1 MADVQ
6 TAICFI
12 DHQAHMKIDGR
23 YLKDLDPAIRNLIK
37 RDYPEAKV
45 TDFICDHDLLKY
57 QLMRVDGMV
66 RSDVKQT
73 KKINRRLTRA
83 MQSDDYEIIDVNQ
96 HLEETLT
103 FGQRISDAVARFGG
117 SWGFIGIFIFV
128 LVAWMLVNG
137 AALFGVHFDPYP
149 FILLNLGLS
158 CIAAVQA
165 PIIMMSQNRA
175 ADRDRM
181 NSENDYHVN
190 LKSEHELRIL
200 HAKLDNLTQNQIPH
214 TLEIQK
220 LEIEILG
227 QIRNE
232 LDEIQRASTN
242 SNERRS
248 TEDENEGERAD
259 SSNESDGKRSAEEG

>member
-1 MADVQ
+1 MTTEQ

-12 DHQAHMKIDGR
+12 DHQRHMVIDGR
-23 YLKDLDPAIRNLIK
+23 YLKDLEPATRNLIK
-37 RDYPEAKV
+37 SDYPSAKV

-73 KKINRRLTRA
+73 RKINRRLTRA
-83 MQSDDYEIIDVNQ
+83 MQSDDYEIVDVNKN
-96 HLEETLT
+96 LEKTLT
-103 FGQRISDAVARFGG
+103 FGQKVSDAVARFGG
-117 SWGFIGIFIFV
+117 SWGFIGVFTFI
-128 LVAWMLVNG
+128 LIAWMFVNG
-137 AALFGVHFDPYP
+137 AGLFGIRFDPFP

-158 CIAAVQA
+158 CIAAIQA

-200 HAKLDNLTQNQIPH
+200 HAKLDNLTQNQLPH

-232 LDEIQRASTN
+232 LDELHRDQPATFSN
-242 SNERRS
+242 SHKN
-248 TEDENEGERAD
+248 DEKDEKPVTQSSAKD
-259 SSNESDGKRSAEEG
+259 SEKSN

>member
-1 MADVQ
+1 MAEMQ

-12 DHQAHMKIDGR
+12 DHQEHMLIDGR
-23 YLKDLDPAIRNLIK
+23 YLKDLEPATRNLIK
-37 RDYPEAKV
+37 ADHPGAKV

-66 RSDVKQT
+66 RSDVKQGQ
-73 KKINRRLTRA
+73 KINRRLTRA
-83 MQSDDYEIIDVNQ
+83 MQSDDYDIVDVNEN
-96 HLEETLT
+96 LEKTLT
-103 FGQRISDAVARFGG
+103 MGQRVSDAVARFGG
-117 SWGFIGIFIFV
+117 SWGFIGIFTFV
-128 LVAWMLVNG
+128 LIAWMCVNG
-137 AALFGVHFDPYP
+137 AGLFGIRFDPFP
-149 FILLNLGLS
+149 FILLNLALS
-158 CIAAVQA
+158 CIAAIQA

-200 HAKLDNLTQNQIPH
+200 HAKLDNLTQNQLPH

-232 LDEIQRASTN
+232 LDELHRNHPDEFTEN
-242 SNERRS
+242 KEENVKTRS
-248 TEDENEGERAD
+248 DD
-259 SSNESDGKRSAEEG
+259 SSAK

>member
-1 MADVQ
+1 MAEEK

-12 DHQAHMKIDGR
+12 DHQKHMVIDGR
-23 YLKDLDPAIRNLIK
+23 YLKDLEPATRNLIK
-37 RDYPEAKV
+37 SDYPSAKV

-73 KKINRRLTRA
+73 RKINRRLTRA
-83 MQSDDYEIIDVNQ
+83 MQSDDYEIVDVNEN
-96 HLEETLT
+96 LEKTLT
-103 FGQRISDAVARFGG
+103 FGQRVSDAVARFGG
-117 SWGFIGIFIFV
+117 SWGFIGVFTFV
-128 LVAWMLVNG
+128 LVAWMFVNG
-137 AALFGVHFDPYP
+137 AGIFGIKFDPFP
-149 FILLNLGLS
+149 FILLNLALS
-158 CIAAVQA
+158 CIAAIQA

-200 HAKLDNLTQNQIPH
+200 HAKLDNLTQNQLPH

-232 LDEIQRASTN
+232 LDQLHRNQATFSGYN
-242 SNERRS
+242 QS
-248 TEDENEGERAD
+248 DEKEMKTGQETTPK
-259 SSNESDGKRSAEEG
+259 E

>member
-1 MADVQ
+1 MAEEQ

-12 DHQAHMKIDGR
+12 DHQKHMVIDGR
-23 YLKDLDPAIRNLIK
+23 YLRDLEPATRNLIK
-37 RDYPEAKV
+37 SEYPSAKV

-66 RSDVKQT
+66 KSDVKQT
-73 KKINRRLTRA
+73 RKINRRLTRA
-83 MQSDDYEIIDVNQ
+83 MQSDDYEIVDVNEN
-96 HLEETLT
+96 LERTLT
-103 FGQRISDAVARFGG
+103 MGQRISDAVARFGG
-117 SWGFIGIFIFV
+117 SWGFIGIFTSV
-128 LVAWMLVNG
+128 LIAWMFVNG
-137 AALFGVHFDPYP
+137 ASLFGIHFDPFP

-158 CIAAVQA
+158 CIAAIQA

-200 HAKLDNLTQNQIPH
+200 HAKLDNLTQNQLPH

-232 LDEIQRASTN
+232 LDELHREKAGQF
-242 SNERRS
+242 SNDQQDGEK
-248 TEDENEGERAD
+248 DEKET
-259 SSNESDGKRSAEEG
+259 SDQ

>member
-1 MADVQ
+1 MAEEQ

-12 DHQAHMKIDGR
+12 DHQKHMVIDGQ
-23 YLKDLDPAIRNLIK
+23 YLRDLEPATRNLIK
-37 RDYPEAKV
+37 SEYPSAKV

-66 RSDVKQT
+66 KSDVKQT
-73 KKINRRLTRA
+73 RKINRRLTRA
-83 MQSDDYEIIDVNQ
+83 MQSDDYEIVDVNEN
-96 HLEETLT
+96 LERTLT
-103 FGQRISDAVARFGG
+103 MGQRISDAVARFGG
-117 SWGFIGIFIFV
+117 SWGFIGIFTSV
-128 LVAWMLVNG
+128 LIAWMFVNG
-137 AALFGVHFDPYP
+137 ASLFGIHFDPFP

-158 CIAAVQA
+158 CIAAIQA

-200 HAKLDNLTQNQIPH
+200 HAKLDNLTQNQLPH

-232 LDEIQRASTN
+232 LDELHREKAGQF
-242 SNERRS
+242 SNDQQDGEK
-248 TEDENEGERAD
+248 DEKET
-259 SSNESDGKRSAEEG
+259 SDQ